1 MDFNWR
7 SPLVTRL
14 GILLATLVV
23 FAFMIA
29 SKDRS
34 YFLLLAL
41 LGAIGFQ
48 VAQLMKVLESSNE
61 NIASFLDS
69 IRFDDLSQSFKTD
82 SNDPSIQKLHK
93 ELNEALAKLRFSR
106 KEKDSEYQFFKN
118 IVQHVGIGLLTF
130 KRDGSI
136 QIMNSAAKRLLR
148 INKADRIEDLKEVS
162 ESLVDTFVKLKTGG
176 RELLQLKF
184 GDETIQLSVFAI
196 ELTLRD
202 EEVKL
207 ISMSNI
213 QSELEE
219 KEMEAWQNL
228 VRVLTHEIMN
238 SVTPISSLAGI
249 VEEDLKNRM
258 DKHSE
263 APLATEELEDMYL
276 SLQTISKRSAG
287 LIRFVKEFRNLT
299 HIPKPKLSEVQV
311 KELLDEL
318 AILHKK
324 ELADHGICITVNINP
339 TNLFILAD
347 KTMIEQVL
355 INLLKNAIQAFDEQ
369 ADKRIELSAFS
380 NEKGRAV
387 ISVKD
392 NGAGID
398 SEALEKI
405 FIPFF
410 STKKTGSGIGLSLS
424 KQIMRQHEG
433 NITVKST
440 LGEGTE
446 FLLRF

>member
-1 MDFNWR
+1 MDFNKR
-7 SPLVTRL
+7 SPLVTRIA
-14 GILLATLVV
+14 ILVATIVV
-23 FAFMIA
+23 FAFMVA
-29 SKDRS
+29 ADKRS
-34 YFLLLAL
+34 YILILAL
-41 LGAIGFQ
+41 LGAIIFQ
-48 VAQLMKVLESSNE
+48 VKQLLKEVEGKDVPLSS
-61 NIASFLDS
+61 FFDS
-69 IRFDDLSQSFKTD
+69 IRFDEITQTFKADDNSATV
-82 SNDPSIQKLHK
+82 QKLQR
-93 ELNEALAKLRFSR
+93 ELNDALTKLKQAR

-136 QIMNSAAKRLLR
+136 QIMNSAAKRVLR
-148 INKADRIEDLKEVS
+148 VTKADRVEDLKVVS
-162 ESLVDTFVKLKTGG
+162 ESLVDTFLKLKTGG

-184 GDETIQLSVFAI
+184 GDETVQLSVFAI

-249 VEEDLKNRM
+249 VEEDLKARI
-258 DKHSE
+258 DRPTESE
-263 APLATEELEDMYL
+263 LKKEDLEDMYL

-287 LIRFVKEFRNLT
+287 LIKFVKEFRNLT
-299 HIPKPKLSEVQV
+299 HIPKPKLAEVNV

-318 AILHKK
+318 AQLHKK
-324 ELADHGICITVNINP
+324 ELADNQITISVSVDP
-339 TNLFILAD
+339 ANLYVLAD
-347 KTMIEQVL
+347 KTMIEQVI
-355 INLLKNAIQAFDEQ
+355 INLIKNAIQAFDEQ
-369 ADKRIELSAFS
+369 TEKQIELNGYT
-380 NEKGRAV
+380 NEKGRTI

-392 NGAGID
+392 NGSGID

-405 FIPFF
+405 FIPFY

-433 NITVKST
+433 NITVKSE
-440 LGEGTE
+440 LGKGTE

>member
-1 MDFNWR
+1 MGFNWR
-7 SPLVTRL
+7 SPVVTRV
-14 GILLATLVV
+14 GILVATIVV
-23 FAFMIA
+23 FAFMLTG
-29 SKDRS
+29 SDRS
-34 YFLLLAL
+34 LILLLAL
-41 LGAIGFQ
+41 LGAIAFQ
-48 VAQLMKVLESSNE
+48 VARLIQVLETSNT

-69 IRFDDLSQSFKTD
+69 IRFDDLSQTFKTD
-82 SNDPSIQKLHK
+82 SADPTVQKLHH
-93 ELNEALAKLRFSR
+93 ELNEALSKLRTTR
-106 KEKDSEYQFFKN
+106 TEKNSEHLFFKN
-118 IVQHVGIGLLTF
+118 IVQHAPIGLLTF
-130 KRDGSI
+130 KKDGSI
-136 QIMNSAAKRLLR
+136 QIINSAARRLLR
-148 INKADRIEDLKEVS
+148 ITRAEQLNDLRDVS
-162 ESLVDTFVKLKTGG
+162 EELVDTFMKLKTGG
-176 RELLQLKF
+176 RELVRIQF
-184 GDETIQLSVFAI
+184 GDESLQLSVYVI

-207 ISMSNI
+207 VSMSNI

-249 VEEDLKNRM
+249 VEGDLKSRIDKPVEASLNR
-258 DKHSE
+258 
-263 APLATEELEDMYL
+263 EELEDMYL
-276 SLQTISKRSAG
+276 SMQTISKRSAG

-299 HIPKPKLSEVQV
+299 HIPKPRLAEVPL
-311 KELLDEL
+311 KELLDEMAL
-318 AILHKK
+318 LHKK
-324 ELADHGICITVNINP
+324 DLNDHQIQIKVQVNP
-339 TNLFILAD
+339 AGLKVTAD

-355 INLLKNAIQAFDEQ
+355 INLIKNAIQSFDEQ
-369 ADKRIELSAFS
+369 PEKIIELNAYTG
-380 NEKGRAV
+380 EKGKPV

-398 SEALEKI
+398 VDALNKI

-424 KQIMRQHEG
+424 KQIMRQHDG
-433 NITVKST
+433 NITVKSK

>member
-1 MDFNWR
+1 MDSNKR
-7 SPLVTRL
+7 SPLVTRIA
-14 GILLATLVV
+14 ILVATIVV
-23 FAFMIA
+23 FAFVVSA
-29 SKDRS
+29 DNRS
-34 YFLLLAL
+34 YILILAL

-48 VAQLMKVLESSNE
+48 VKVLVKEVEGRDIPISSL
-61 NIASFLDS
+61 FDS
-69 IRFDDLSQSFKTD
+69 IRFDEISQTFKSDTN
-82 SNDPSIQKLHK
+82 SATVQKLQR
-93 ELNEALAKLRFSR
+93 ELNDALAKLRQAR

-136 QIMNSAAKRLLR
+136 QIMNSAAKRLMR
-148 INKADRIEDLKEVS
+148 INKADRVEDLKIVS
-162 ESLVDTFVKLKTGG
+162 ESLVDVFLKLKTGG

-184 GDETIQLSVFAI
+184 GDETVQLSVFAI

-249 VEEDLKNRM
+249 VEDDLKARI
-258 DKHSE
+258 DRPTESE
-263 APLATEELEDMYL
+263 LKKEDLEDMYL

-287 LIRFVKEFRNLT
+287 LIKFVKEFRNLT
-299 HIPKPKLSEVQV
+299 HIPKPKLAEVNV

-318 AILHKK
+318 AQLHKK
-324 ELADHGICITVNINP
+324 ELADNQISISVSIDP
-339 TNLFILAD
+339 ANLYVLAD
-347 KTMIEQVL
+347 KTMIEQVI
-355 INLLKNAIQAFDEQ
+355 INLIKNAIQAFDEQ
-369 ADKRIELSAFS
+369 TEKQIELNGYT
-380 NEKGRAV
+380 NEKGRTI

-392 NGAGID
+392 NGSGID

-405 FIPFF
+405 FIPFY

-433 NITVKST
+433 NITVKSE
-440 LGEGTE
+440 LGKGTE